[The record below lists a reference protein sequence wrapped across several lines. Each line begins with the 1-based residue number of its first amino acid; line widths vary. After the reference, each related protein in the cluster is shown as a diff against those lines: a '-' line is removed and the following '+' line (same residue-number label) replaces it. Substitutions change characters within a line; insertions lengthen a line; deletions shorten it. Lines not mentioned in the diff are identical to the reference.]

1 VFLHSVSPTNPG
13 CKPFSGGNRDQNI
26 PHRPF
31 YPAGSAGYI
40 TLALRKLH
48 DFGECSLGSGKYL
61 GHPCWSRAARS
72 LLIENGD
79 KLKGIQKSLAHEHV
93 VPVQLIVQ
101 ELLALP
107 KQSKIEQYE
116 EVIRNLSLVAI
127 ITRDEESKYLR
138 PVKLADAPN
147 ERWFEKD
154 PWWRYR
160 QAGILKDILNETG
173 KRIQIKA

>member
-1 VFLHSVSPTNPG
+1 MRTNLHQTKLRSVAKFARFCVRNPDLLT
-13 CKPFSGGNRDQNI
+13 DQLI
-26 PHRPF
+26 PQ
-31 YPAGSAGYI
+31 
-40 TLALRKLH
+40 TLGVAVRKLH

-61 GHPCWSRAARS
+61 GHPCWSRAAKN
-72 LLIENGD
+72 LLIENGG
-79 KLKGIQKSLAHEHV
+79 KLKGIQKYLAHEHV

-116 EVIRNLSLVAI
+116 EVIRNLSVVAI
-127 ITRDEESKYLR
+127 ITREEESKYLR
-138 PVKLADAPN
+138 PIKLADAPN

-160 QAGILKDILNETG
+160 QAGMLKDILNEAG

>member
-1 VFLHSVSPTNPG
+1 MRTNLHQTKLRAVAQFAQFCVRNPDLLTD
-13 CKPFSGGNRDQNI
+13 KLI
-26 PHRPF
+26 PQ
-31 YPAGSAGYI
+31 
-40 TLALRKLH
+40 TLGVAVRKLH

-61 GHPCWSRAARS
+61 GHPCWSRAARN
-72 LLIENGD
+72 LLIENGG

-101 ELLALP
+101 ELLTLP
-107 KQSKIEQYE
+107 KQAKIEQYE

-127 ITRDEESKYLR
+127 ITRDEESKHLR
-138 PVKLADAPN
+138 PIKLADAPN

-160 QAGILKDILNETG
+160 QAGMLKDMLNEAG